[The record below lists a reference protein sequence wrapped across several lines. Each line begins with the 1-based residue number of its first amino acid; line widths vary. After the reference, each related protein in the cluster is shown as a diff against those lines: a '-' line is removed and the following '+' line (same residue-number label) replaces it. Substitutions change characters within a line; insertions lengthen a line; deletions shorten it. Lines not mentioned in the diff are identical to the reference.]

1 MTELDRKV
9 SSQSEKTNN
18 MQNPELQ
25 SGAFTD
31 RELGHSPLQRLL
43 SFPLASID

>member
-9 SSQSEKTNN
+9 SSQSEKRNN
-18 MQNPELQ
+18 MQSPELQ
-25 SGAFTD
+25 SEAFTD
-31 RELGHSPLQRLL
+31 RKLAHSPLQRLL